1 MAFLGHIRFQFPD
14 LSLNVGS
21 FDFDLLLR
29 LLLRLLLLFL
39 FLPSRQKLEATSHE
53 DDNKETGHRMS
64 LQVREGR
71 LGKGGDQS
79 ADEEGDAHDGGADA
93 CGSGVVD
100 GLEVLAE
107 GELLVLRL
115 QSVATPLV
123 AGRGDNACGPD
134 HKGEHESLLR
144 EGLRLEDARHC
155 HGNKTTSPA
164 VEDIADNSWHVGLVQ
179 KGRLDLP
186 AHALAEPVVGDR
198 QHGGA
203 EQEATDGSTQ
213 ARAEGSE
220 GHRHVDDLKN
230 RELQHVGGEGRQ
242 EEVGDELEIHLLHGL
257 RHSHPLHQEA
267 VHQRLA
273 NCRQDRRHESCSC
286 TLSAGSEDLA
296 EEVWCCCCCRCHGG
310 MVARQ
315 ASCCPRRPGPR

>member
-164 VEDIADNSWHVGLVQ
+164 IEDIADNSWHVGLVQ

-186 AHALAEPVVGDR
+186 AHALSEAVVRHR
-198 QHGGA
+198 QHGCA
-203 EQEATDGSTQ
+203 EKEATDRPAQ
-213 ARAEGSE
+213 ACAHRRK

-242 EEVGDELEIHLLHGL
+242 EKVGDELEIHLLQGL
-257 RHSHPLHQEA
+257 GDRHALH
-267 VHQRLA
+267 
-273 NCRQDRRHESCSC
+273 
-286 TLSAGSEDLA
+286 
-296 EEVWCCCCCRCHGG
+296 
-310 MVARQ
+310 
-315 ASCCPRRPGPR
+315 